1 VKKTAVIF
9 SLAILCAA
17 ALGAGG
23 CCKSCSEKADLDVI
37 PGMEDSGIPDVK
49 AAKEHQEEIEQL
61 NKDIEQL
68 TVEMMK
74 TSTDPSLSEAER
86 KARMDKLGKE
96 LEVKSKRLEELAE
109 DIANKDLK

>member
-1 VKKTAVIF
+1 VKELTLIF
-9 SLAILCAA
+9 SLAIVCAA
-17 ALGAGG
+17 ALVAGG
-23 CCKSCSEKADLDVI
+23 CKGCAEKADLDVI
-37 PGMEDSGIPDVK
+37 PGMKDSGIPDVK

-68 TVEMMK
+68 TLEMMK

>member
-1 VKKTAVIF
+1 MKKTAVIF

-23 CCKSCSEKADLDVI
+23 CCKGCAEKADLDVI
-37 PGMEDSGIPDVK
+37 PGMEDSGIPEVK

-61 NKDIEQL
+61 NKEIAEL
-68 TVEMMK
+68 TAEMMK
-74 TSTDPSLSEAER
+74 ITTDPSLSEAER
-86 KARMDKLGKE
+86 KRRMSELEKE

-109 DIANKDLK
+109 DIANRDL

>member
-1 VKKTAVIF
+1 MKKTAVIF

-23 CCKSCSEKADLDVI
+23 CCKGCAEKADLDVI

-49 AAKEHQEEIEQL
+49 AAKEHQKELEQL
-61 NKDIEQL
+61 NKEIAEL
-68 TVEMMK
+68 TSEMMK
-74 TSTDPSLSEAER
+74 IATDPSLSEAER
-86 KARMDKLGKE
+86 ERRMSELEKE

-109 DIANKDLK
+109 DIANRDL